1 MGDKWRASGAL
12 QATGVANGW
21 WCTATNQL
29 GFCASRL
36 ELLLLSL
43 LPLVLVL
50 VLVPLRLLLPLLLL
64 LHLPLLPLMPLMQSP
79 RPLLQ
84 GFWSRSLGVLKQRPA
99 VREP

>member
-1 MGDKWRASGAL
+1 M
-12 QATGVANGW
+12 QAAGVANGW

-43 LPLVLVL
+43 LLLLLLVL
-50 VLVPLRLLLPLLLL
+50 LLLPLLLL
-64 LHLPLLPLMPLMQSP
+64 LHLPLLPLLPLMQSP
-79 RPLLQ
+79 RPLLL
-84 GFWSRSLGVLKQRPA
+84 GILSRSLGVLSQRPA

>member
-1 MGDKWRASGAL
+1 M

-43 LPLVLVL
+43 LLLLLLVLVL
-50 VLVPLRLLLPLLLL
+50 LLVLLLLPLLLL
-64 LHLPLLPLMPLMQSP
+64 LHLPLLPLLPLVQSP
-79 RPLLQ
+79 RPLLL
-84 GFWSRSLGVLKQRPA
+84 GILSRSLGVLNQRPV